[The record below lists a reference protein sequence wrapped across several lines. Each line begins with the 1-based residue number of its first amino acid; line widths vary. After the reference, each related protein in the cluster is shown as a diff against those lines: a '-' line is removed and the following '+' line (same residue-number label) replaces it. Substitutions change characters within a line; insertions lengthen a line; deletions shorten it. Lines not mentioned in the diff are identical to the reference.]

1 MPTATAGSTPIL
13 LGPRRR
19 PGDGLWK
26 WIMRSTTARTRRW
39 GPSTCI
45 FCSPGTRG
53 SGEGRVGLVLGPDG
67 SGFARLKIRNAVNL
81 ESENSN
87 ELQYHELGG
96 PYDGWYKSIG
106 HDPTKRQDQ
115 IEANELPYEPAPGW
129 VVHIPGRIRRGSIGD
144 DGTAVLAV
152 SDNTPDSYSL
162 GNAYPNPFNP
172 ETTIEFKLPQAGHS
186 VLSVY
191 NAVGQE
197 VVRLADERLEAGVY
211 QANWDGRDK
220 SGQQVS
226 SGVYMYT
233 LKVGDFAET
242 KRMTLLK

>member
-1 MPTATAGSTPIL
+1 M
-13 LGPRRR
+13 
-19 PGDGLWK
+19 
-26 WIMRSTTARTRRW
+26 
-39 GPSTCI
+39 
-45 FCSPGTRG
+45 
-53 SGEGRVGLVLGPDG
+53 
-67 SGFARLKIRNAVNL
+67 
-81 ESENSN
+81 
-87 ELQYHELGG
+87 
-96 PYDGWYKSIG
+96 
-106 HDPTKRQDQ
+106 
-115 IEANELPYEPAPGW
+115 
-129 VVHIPGRIRRGSIGD
+129 
-144 DGTAVLAV
+144 LAV

-172 ETTIEFKLPQAGHS
+172 ETTIEFKLSQAGHS

-197 VVRLADERLEAGVY
+197 VVRLADELLEAGVY